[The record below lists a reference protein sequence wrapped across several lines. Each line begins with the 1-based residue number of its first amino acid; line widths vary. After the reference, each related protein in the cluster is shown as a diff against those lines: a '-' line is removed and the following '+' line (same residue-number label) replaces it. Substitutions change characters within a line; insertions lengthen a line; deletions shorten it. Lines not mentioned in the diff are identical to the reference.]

1 MCKDKQTIHYCTIL
15 SDEQWIFLLEGKS
28 STLRQK
34 CLHRLM
40 TDAVRTKTSYKI
52 KGIDIVLGV
61 GQVAVSDVEL
71 AEFLDCNRKT
81 VGKLIDKFNRL
92 GMLTT
97 RTNNR
102 TSIHTLHFL
111 TGWYVGGVLITN
123 PHYVRPSAT
132 SKGLTGDVRTP
143 VSGSSPSEGKRN
155 AVLDNNRTTIQDTD
169 SMATG
174 AAVLSSSL
182 CSSENSNQPTNG
194 QESGNRQPQSDS
206 DADNKTE
213 IPHIIDGDYQPPC
226 ENSAESPKEAQDG
239 TNEIAAIGYWD
250 EVSKAHGEA

>member
-52 KGIDIVLGV
+52 KGIDIVLEV
-61 GQVAVSDVEL
+61 GQVAASDVEL
-71 AEFLDCNRKT
+71 AECLGCNRKT
-81 VGKLIDKFNRL
+81 IGKLIDCFNRL

-143 VSGSSPSEGKRN
+143 VSGGSPSEGKRN
-155 AVLDNNRTTIQDTD
+155 AVLDNNRTTMQDTAWRHAQQ
-169 SMATG
+169 SFLLPFVRLKIQISQPMGRKAAT
-174 AAVLSSSL
+174 
-182 CSSENSNQPTNG
+182 
-194 QESGNRQPQSDS
+194 
-206 DADNKTE
+206 DN
-213 IPHIIDGDYQPPC
+213 H
-226 ENSAESPKEAQDG
+226 SPIQMPITKPRYP
-239 TNEIAAIGYWD
+239 I
-250 EVSKAHGEA
+250 S

>member
-15 SDEQWIFLLEGKS
+15 SDEQWFFLLEGKS

-52 KGIDIVLGV
+52 KGIDIVLEV
-61 GQVAVSDVEL
+61 GQVAASDVEL
-71 AEFLDCNRKT
+71 AECLGCNRKT
-81 VGKLIDKFNRL
+81 VGKLIDCFNRL

-102 TSIHTLHFL
+102 TSVHSLHFL

-132 SKGLTGDVRTP
+132 AKGQTGDVRTP
-143 VSGSSPSEGKRN
+143 VFDSLPSESRQN
-155 AVLDNNRTTIQDTD
+155 AAVDDSRAKGQEAD
-169 SMATG
+169 SMAAG
-174 AAVLSSSL
+174 AAVLFSSL
-182 CSSENSNQPTNG
+182 CSSETSNPSADRPDDDCHYPPSDMW
-194 QESGNRQPQSDS
+194 EADKAGNLP
-206 DADNKTE
+206 
-213 IPHIIDGDYQPPC
+213 IIDSGDRAPDG
-226 ENSAESPKEAQDG
+226 NGAESPREAQDG
-239 TNEIAAIGYWD
+239 TND
-250 EVSKAHGEA
+250 GETIPT